1 MSSKRHTRS
10 SDKAISSKRSRRATS
25 SAVLPV
31 TASASDDQL
40 VEKITAAVSQ
50 VLKAQSSTTTQAS
63 SATPGQSV
71 PSTPQP
77 QPATLVQQSVAEAVE
92 QITGGNLGTDNSSE
106 DTTSKAQFMSVAAPL
121 GSSVSVKIKNKIWG
135 NEFIDLGL
143 LLHVQPT
150 EDTYSIK
157 LQKTGGQQTLAIIP
171 SQKKLSITGI
181 EQWTNA
187 FLVFAAIYCE
197 KLPSEASGLMK
208 YMSIVRDLALRSG
221 NWRYYDES
229 FRKLR
234 EVETLPWGQIH
245 SEIWLRAHNVAKPGM
260 QANFRAKQSSNSTP
274 RGYCFKFHSGAQCNG
289 CSFKHSC
296 FKCGGGHP
304 ISRCTQTRSGQK
316 SSRSNESQNAA
327 NTNKRS

>member
-171 SQKKLSITGI
+171 SQKLT
-181 EQWTNA
+181 
-187 FLVFAAIYCE
+187 
-197 KLPSEASGLMK
+197 
-208 YMSIVRDLALRSG
+208 
-221 NWRYYDES
+221 WRPGVTVVS
-229 FRKLR
+229 FRSL
-234 EVETLPWGQIH
+234 
-245 SEIWLRAHNVAKPGM
+245 
-260 QANFRAKQSSNSTP
+260 
-274 RGYCFKFHSGAQCNG
+274 
-289 CSFKHSC
+289 
-296 FKCGGGHP
+296 
-304 ISRCTQTRSGQK
+304 
-316 SSRSNESQNAA
+316 
-327 NTNKRS
+327 